1 MAQYSGA
8 EDGRIPVVVGVTGHR
23 DVRDISRARS
33 QVEDLLATI
42 RSTFPNSPVRGIS
55 SLAEGADRIFAH
67 AVLDAGHTLFAPL
80 PLPVNSYEEDF
91 DTDSRRELH
100 SLLSHQ
106 AVTPYVLPFL
116 EGNDDLNTRTHGRAR
131 DLQYA
136 GVGVHI
142 VRRCHILVALWDG
155 VDIDKLGGTSW
166 VVRLRDRP
174 VELERYDPY
183 EWQALFADRSLVDLP
198 EFGLTYQI
206 PVARMSDSAI
216 SNLTEPFW
224 ITNDWGQDCHITTDS
239 FDRREQAFCELRRL
253 DDYNLRVWSFTLQA
267 ADDGGIQGVAG
278 SSPAPVSQPPDLDH
292 YPAAAQLDAQF
303 HRADDLANSGMSG
316 VRGTSVKVFWLA
328 GVMAAL
334 ISVFH
339 IWHGWPL
346 LAAYLLSTLAI
357 VAVLLRMRLRRRES
371 TGEQDRALAEAL
383 RVQLYWYQLGVR
395 ETVAHHYLQRHRSGM
410 GWVLTALVGASP
422 PHSEPPDFDRWKVVG
437 TEWLKGQSEGYYD
450 RRICKYEWKERKLNL
465 IARAFFVLSVT
476 TVVSDLILLA
486 THLISADSTVER
498 AMIGSLS
505 IAVLGAGLVKGFQEV
520 TLHKEDIIQY
530 TRMSSLFGTAYEKS
544 CHIVDSHTDSS
555 IELARLLLTNTVL
568 RVGKEALREH
578 ADWALVHKAHEP
590 SMPTG

>member
-1 MAQYSGA
+1 MARHFGL
-8 EDGRIPVVVGVTGHR
+8 EDARIPVMIGVTGHR
-23 DVRDISRARS
+23 DVRDVNHARS
-33 QVEDLLATI
+33 QVEDLLAAI
-42 RSTFPNSPVRGIS
+42 CSAFPRSPVRGIS

-80 PLPVNSYEEDF
+80 PLPVHSYEEDF
-91 DTDSRRELH
+91 DTDSRREFH
-100 SLLSHQ
+100 GLLAHP

-116 EGNDDLNTRTHGRAR
+116 EGNDDLNTRTYGRAR
-131 DLQYA
+131 DRQYA
-136 GVGVHI
+136 GAGVHI

-174 VELERYDPY
+174 VELERYDPH

-206 PVARMSDSAI
+206 PVTRMSGSEI
-216 SNLTEPFW
+216 PNLAEPSW
-224 ITNDWGQDCHITTDS
+224 ITHDWGQDCDTKTDS
-239 FDRREQAFCELRRL
+239 FDRRERAFCDLRML
-253 DDYNLRVWSFTLQA
+253 DDYNSRVWSFAAEA
-267 ADDGGIQGVAG
+267 ADDAGIEDVAG
-278 SSPAPVSQPPDLDH
+278 NPPAPVSHPPDLEH

-328 GVMAAL
+328 GIMAVV

-339 IWHGWPL
+339 VWHGWPL
-346 LAAYLLSTLAI
+346 LAAYLLSALAI
-357 VAVLLRMRLRRRES
+357 TAELRRMRRRRRES

-410 GWVLTALVGASP
+410 GWVLTALVGAAP
-422 PHSEPPDFDRWKVVG
+422 PHSEPPDFEEWKRVG
-437 TEWLKGQSEGYYD
+437 TEWLKGQEEYYD
-450 RRICKYEWKERKLNL
+450 HRIFKYQKREWKHNL
-465 IARAFFVLSVT
+465 MAHAFFILSVT
-476 TVVSDLILLA
+476 VVVSDLILLA
-486 THLISADSTVER
+486 THSIGADSTVEKI
-498 AMIGSLS
+498 MIGTLSL
-505 IAVLGAGLVKGFQEV
+505 AVLSAGLVKGFQEV

-530 TRMSSLFGTAYEKS
+530 TRMSSLFGTVYERT
-544 CHIVDSHTDSS
+544 CNIVDSYTETSAD
-555 IELARLLLTNTVL
+555 LARLLLTNTVL